1 MPQIFSNRID
11 TGMGRE
17 RALAPNPTL
26 TGLLIASHRVLPHRP
41 MLAVSAR
48 TEAYTWHQGSQ
59 TDLLLPVLVHRP
71 ILGVSAPIQSYNW
84 YHWYQQGDR
93 PSAGR
98 GRAPLTPTPRKAYG
112 GPRLSKPSLIASS
125 LASNFV

>member
-1 MPQIFSNRID
+1 
-11 TGMGRE
+11 
-17 RALAPNPTL
+17 
-26 TGLLIASHRVLPHRP
+26 

-84 YHWYQQGDR
+84 YHWYQQGDG

-98 GRAPLTPTPRKAYG
+98 GEGAPFPNPAEGLWRASPFQTVADSLQ
-112 GPRLSKPSLIASS
+112 PRLQLR
-125 LASNFV
+125 LTE